1 MGKKIIFVDDDEAL
15 TEGVSEILKEEG
27 FDVLIHD
34 SGSGVVQ
41 KVESYR
47 PDLIFLD
54 IWLPCMNGE
63 EIVVQLKESRKTK
76 NIPVILVSA
85 HGNLPQLQKITHAAD
100 YLNKPFG
107 IDQLLQKINTYIGN
121 T

>member
-15 TEGVSEILKEEG
+15 TEGISEILKGEG
-27 FDVLIHD
+27 FNVLIY
-34 SGSGVVQ
+34 GGGAGVVQ
-41 KVESYR
+41 QVEAYR

-63 EIVVQLKESRKTK
+63 EIIVQLKESRKTK

-85 HGNLPQLQKITHAAD
+85 HGNLPQLQKKTHAVD

-121 T
+121 A